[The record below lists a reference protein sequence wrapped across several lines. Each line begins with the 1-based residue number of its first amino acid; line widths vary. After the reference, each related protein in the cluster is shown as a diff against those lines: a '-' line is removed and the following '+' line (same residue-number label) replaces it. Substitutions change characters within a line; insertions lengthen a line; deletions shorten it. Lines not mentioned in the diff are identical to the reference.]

1 MSLFWY
7 DILIFRR
14 PLPKVQAKQEAPKKK
29 NGDKDDNWDDYE
41 VDLPYCKH

>member
-1 MSLFWY
+1 MIYSFSGAHYRKSKLN
-7 DILIFRR
+7 
-14 PLPKVQAKQEAPKKK
+14 QEAPKKR